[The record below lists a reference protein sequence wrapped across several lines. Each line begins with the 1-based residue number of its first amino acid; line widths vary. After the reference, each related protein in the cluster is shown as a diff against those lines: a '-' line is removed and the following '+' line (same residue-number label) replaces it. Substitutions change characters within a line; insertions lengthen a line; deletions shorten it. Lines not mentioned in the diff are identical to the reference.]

1 MKKLLVNLLKG
12 LLVVILFT
20 GTSVLLFSTADVKTV
35 NEAQAN
41 VNETQVIDYLEECG
55 YKVVACSPK
64 PNTVSDWT
72 ARVVS
77 GNNRQYNVIVHVSGD
92 EIVGYE
98 ILGNEIIGHE
108 ILPF

>member
-20 GTSVLLFSTADVKTV
+20 GTSVLLFTTADVKTV

-41 VNETQVIDYLEECG
+41 VDETQVIDYLEECG
-55 YKVVACSPK
+55 YQVVGCSPK

-77 GNNRQYNVIVHVSGD
+77 GNRQYNVIVHVSGN
-92 EIVGYE
+92 EIVGHE

-108 ILPF
+108 ILPN

>member
-41 VNETQVIDYLEECG
+41 VDETQVIDYLEECG
-55 YKVVACSPK
+55 YQVVGCSPK
-64 PNTVSDWT
+64 PNTVSDWMANVT
-72 ARVVS
+72 LNGRNYQVVVHVS
-77 GNNRQYNVIVHVSGD
+77 GNNITGYEVLSDSIIVH
-92 EIVGYE
+92 ENVGM
-98 ILGNEIIGHE
+98 
-108 ILPF
+108 